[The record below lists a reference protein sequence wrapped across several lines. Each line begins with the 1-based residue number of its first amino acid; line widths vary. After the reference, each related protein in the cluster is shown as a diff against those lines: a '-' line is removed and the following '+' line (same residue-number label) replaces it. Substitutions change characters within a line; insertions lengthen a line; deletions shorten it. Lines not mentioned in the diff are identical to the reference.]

1 MITND
6 VLRSVRYML
15 DLSDGKVVEI
25 VKLADPAFPLE
36 KEEVQALLRKED
48 EAGYVECSGALLARF
63 LDGLIFHLR
72 GKDERLPPRP
82 VEKNVSNNVVLKK
95 LRVAFGLK
103 DHDMQQ
109 VFKAAD
115 FDISKPELSA
125 LCRQPGHTNFRK
137 CGDQMLR
144 NFLKG
149 LTLRV
154 RRK

>member
-1 MITND
+1 MPTIELPNGWAP
-6 VLRSVRYML
+6 RSYQRPLWDYL
-15 DLSDGKVVEI
+15 ERGGKRAI
-25 VKLADPAFPLE
+25 GIWHRRA
-36 KEEVQALLRKED
+36 
-48 EAGYVECSGALLARF
+48 
-63 LDGLIFHLR
+63 
-72 GKDERLPPRP
+72 GKDDSLPPRP

-103 DHDMQQ
+103 DHDVQQ

>member
-25 VKLADPAFPLE
+25 VKLADPGFALE
-36 KEEVQALLRKED
+36 KEQIQALLRKED
-48 EAGYVECSGALLARF
+48 EDGYVECSGALLARF

-72 GKDERLPPRP
+72 GKDESLPPRP
-82 VEKNVSNNVVLKK
+82 MEKNVSNNLVLKK
-95 LRVAFGLK
+95 LRVAFALK
-103 DHDMQQ
+103 DLDMQQ